1 MKGTSKIMRNKITDE
16 ELKQIQK
23 ESREQKAKIREINKA
38 VKDGSIKPEEAKAQ
52 LEIIIERCKQLNK
65 LLDINTK

>member
-1 MKGTSKIMRNKITDE
+1 MGNKITDE

-38 VKDGSIKPEEAKAQ
+38 VKDGSITPEEAQAQ
-52 LEIIIERCKQLNK
+52 LEIIIERCKQINK
-65 LLDINTK
+65 LLGIDTK